1 MRVAKEIA
9 MNQLF
14 PSTDQI
20 QALFLDEITARG
32 GHVSDTFHDGKRL
45 FLRSV
50 FPRALEVRPAD
61 RMQGGVALRAVDEQ
75 IVVHPYVFRQVC
87 TNGAIFAQAIGSC
100 EIERVDLPA
109 GEAVLSDLAFAI
121 RSCSE
126 EEVFAENVNQ
136 MRMATSA
143 TWVSFMPLLSR
154 MPGEMGAAFL
164 QQILERF
171 PSEDQSGFG
180 FMNAVTSVARDTR
193 DPEKRWRLEELGG
206 GIAAQAAVQ
215 AAFGEMSELDNASMA
230 MIA

>member
-1 MRVAKEIA
+1 

-20 QALFLDEITARG
+20 QAVFLEEITAGG

-45 FLRSV
+45 FMRSI

-61 RMQGGVALRAVDEQ
+61 RVQGGVALRAVDEQ

-87 TNGAIFAQAIGSC
+87 TNGAIFAQATGSC
-100 EIERVDLPA
+100 EIQRVFLPM
-109 GEAVLSDLAFAI
+109 GEAILSELASAI

-126 EEVFAENVNQ
+126 EESFAENVNQ
-136 MRMATSA
+136 MRMATNAS
-143 TWVSFMPLLSR
+143 WVTFMPLLSR
-154 MPGEMGAAFL
+154 LSGENAAAFL

-171 PSEDQSGFG
+171 PSEEKSGFG
-180 FMNAVTSVARDTR
+180 FMNAVTSVARDTQ
-193 DPEKRWRLEELGG
+193 DPEQRWGLEELGG
-206 GIAAQAAVQ
+206 RVAALATVKTSIRRRSVSKA
-215 AAFGEMSELDNASMA
+215 DDASMA